1 MSDLFDDALGDT
13 PNPKKGGV
21 EESSTKVK
29 KPRKPM
35 SEERR
40 AQLKEQL
47 IKARAKSNEVR
58 AKKALAKKI
67 DKEEESKQLD
77 EKIAKK
83 VLNKNPM
90 EDEITALKDE
100 IKSLREQGGH
110 TQEIKELRAELNAFK
125 QGLVDLKKLGEE
137 SMAKSL
143 TKKKEV
149 KVEDLTETPIGDTPN
164 PVKTPEPIGDTPNP
178 VKITEPEKPPQKF
191 KKVFIKGK
199 GIVTIPV

>member
-1 MSDLFDDALGDT
+1 MSDLFDDDKVDDAGLGVS
-13 PNPKKGGV
+13 PA
-21 EESSTKVK
+21 STKVK
-29 KPRKPM
+29 KTRKPM
-35 SEERR
+35 SDERR
-40 AQLKEQL
+40 AQLKLQL

-125 QGLVDLKKLGEE
+125 QGLVDLKKLGDLSREQIIQNE
-137 SMAKSL
+137 PI
-143 TKKKEV
+143 TV
-149 KVEDLTETPIGDTPN
+149 KIEETPP
-164 PVKTPEPIGDTPNP
+164 PPEPEKPP
-178 VKITEPEKPPQKF
+178 PEPEKPPQKF

-199 GIVTIPV
+199 GIQTIPI